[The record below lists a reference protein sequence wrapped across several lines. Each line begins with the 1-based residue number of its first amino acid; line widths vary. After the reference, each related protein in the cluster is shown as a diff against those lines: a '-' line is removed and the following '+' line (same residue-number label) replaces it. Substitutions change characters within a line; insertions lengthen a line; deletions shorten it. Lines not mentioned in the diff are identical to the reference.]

1 MDIEKAKAVK
11 EILDN
16 IEKIREFRSFYK
28 KKNNI
33 KEVTVSITFQEDG
46 IPKTATT
53 RATNALR
60 LGEETIQRL
69 IHYILN
75 GCDAEIKDLE
85 NQIDRM

>member
-1 MDIEKAKAVK
+1 MDIEKAKAAK

-16 IEKIREFRSFYK
+16 IETIREFRSFYE
-28 KKNNI
+28 KNNI

-46 IPKTATT
+46 ISKIATT

-60 LGEETIQRL
+60 PGEETIQRL

-85 NQIDRM
+85 SQIDRM